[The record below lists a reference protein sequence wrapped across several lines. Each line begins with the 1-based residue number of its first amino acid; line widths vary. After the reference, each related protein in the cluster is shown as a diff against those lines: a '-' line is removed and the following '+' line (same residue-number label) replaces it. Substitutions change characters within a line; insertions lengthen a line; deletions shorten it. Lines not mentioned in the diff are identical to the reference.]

1 MSLKDEL
8 EKVTK
13 ESNYSYSVIAV
24 YLLNLNSYSHLKI
37 KDISECCHVSG
48 ATVVRF
54 CKHLGYNG
62 FAELKYC
69 LTNELGRDRKQ
80 FVTDLQQC
88 RENPVYYQM
97 VEIACK
103 RSEELF
109 TEEKQEKFLTLLDT
123 CKEII
128 LIGLGTSYLMAKD
141 FEIRF
146 GRIGLKCRAID
157 DIMLQRFAIKNA
169 TEESLI
175 IAFCYSGTTR
185 AVMDNVKLAKAKKAK
200 VIFWTCDMNTQFE
213 EKFDLTVYIHS
224 SEPNHMRISTTS
236 RMAILFL
243 IDMIYFTYVNTKGLK
258 LENYTDVYELS
269 EEIEDE

>member
-1 MSLKDEL
+1 MSLKNEL
-8 EKVTK
+8 ESITK
-13 ESNYSYSVIAV
+13 GKNYSYSVIAL
-24 YLLNLNSYSHLKI
+24 YLLKLDHYAGLKI
-37 KDISECCHVSG
+37 KEVSECCHVSG

-54 CKHLGYNG
+54 CKSLGYHG
-62 FAELKYC
+62 FSELKYY

-80 FVTDLQQC
+80 FVTDLRQC
-88 RENPVYYQM
+88 KENPVYYQM
-97 VEIACK
+97 VETACK
-103 RSEELF
+103 KSEELF
-109 TEEKQEKFLTLLDT
+109 TEEKQEKFLSLLDT

-157 DIMLQRFAIKNA
+157 DIMLQKFAIKNA
-169 TEESLI
+169 TGESLV
-175 IAFCYSGTTR
+175 IAFCYSGATK
-185 AVMDNVKLAKAKKAK
+185 AIMDNVKLARSRKAK

-213 EKFDLTVYIHS
+213 DKFDLTVYIHS

-243 IDMIYFTYVNTKGLK
+243 IDMIYFTYVNIKGLQ
-258 LENYTDVYELS
+258 LEDYTDVDEIS
-269 EEIEDE
+269 EEIEDG